1 MEENTPEVKID
12 TRRVI
17 KVSKKKIKVTVVVLT
32 VLILLF
38 IGGFLFLRMS
48 TRVSVNS
55 LNMTGSNMM
64 PTASESINYD
74 YENGGYDMRIMNPM
88 KPGLKG
94 GYGQVDIT
102 DTREFLKTSFSA
114 TIKTRKVADVVQ
126 EVTNIIKGSDGRV
139 DNSNSSEKYGRV
151 SFVVPKS
158 KFESFKDQIENIAHQ
173 KLYTENISSK
183 NLLNQKQNI
192 EEQTGNIVNTLA
204 NLQNQKANLL
214 TKHDQAL
221 ATINKE
227 LARLKTEI
235 TAVKTVINQ
244 TTDEAIL
251 VQLRIQENSLLKQE
265 TTQKQKLATENSTYT
280 IQNQNLDNLINNSNN
295 NLTNVNKQ
303 DDQFTNNIETVNG
316 YVKVDWVNLWQ
327 MAKLFSPIHPTI
339 VVIIL
344 VIILWIFSKRKGY
357 IPRVEMQ

>member
-12 TRRVI
+12 TRKII
-17 KVSKKKIKVTVVVLT
+17 KVSKKKVKTTIIVLV
-32 VLILLF
+32 VLILLI
-38 IGGFLFLRMS
+38 IGGYFLLLTIGFGFRGNTTEQNIKPMMGIES
-48 TRVSVNS
+48 VRDRYGKENNTRINSVS
-55 LNMTGSNMM
+55 
-64 PTASESINYD
+64 NYED
-74 YENGGYDMRIMNPM
+74 
-88 KPGLKG
+88 
-94 GYGQVDIT
+94 YGQPDIT

-126 EVTNIIKGSDGRV
+126 EVTNIIKGSDGRI
-139 DNSNSSEKYGRV
+139 DSSNSSERYGRI

-158 KFESFKDQIENIAHQ
+158 KFESFKDQIENITHH
-173 KLYTENISSK
+173 KLYTENISSQ

-192 EEQTGNIVNTLA
+192 EEQTSNIVNTLA

-214 TKHDQAL
+214 TKHDQTL

-235 TAVKTVINQ
+235 TSIRTAITI
-244 TTDEAIL
+244 TTDEEIL
-251 VQLRIQENSLLKQE
+251 VQLRVQENSLLKQE

-295 NLTNVNKQ
+295 NLTNINKQ

-316 YVKVDWVNLWQ
+316 YIEVNWVNLWQ

-344 VIILWIFSKRKGY
+344 VILLWIYSKRKGY